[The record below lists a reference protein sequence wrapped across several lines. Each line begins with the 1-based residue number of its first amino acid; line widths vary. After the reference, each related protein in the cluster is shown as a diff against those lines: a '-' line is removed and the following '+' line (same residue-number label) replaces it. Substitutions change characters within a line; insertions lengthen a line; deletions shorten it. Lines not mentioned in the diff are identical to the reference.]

1 MITLVL
7 NAFPRTGSTILWRM
21 AKEENPDALH
31 LYEPLHDK
39 LFHLI
44 HEETNVLH
52 GASLWDDYKA
62 IDPAI
67 LNEMILKHK
76 DCTNL
81 YRFDDVRPYLDAINR
96 IENDVIL
103 QPNRMHFILA
113 DVAQEYNCKVVH
125 LTRGPADCFLG
136 FVEIFAM
143 YGENLMQNYN
153 RWIDTIYGF
162 VGFFQRQYNAIA
174 KKFDA
179 PKVTEFLD
187 KFLVVWAYCN
197 YYAVTQADENRVM
210 ITSLED
216 VADGNGIEKIE
227 EFSGLKLKRGLIDKK
242 RVYLADGEFKEK
254 VEDRIQNLGL
264 IRMTKRILEASQQ

>member
-21 AKEENPDALH
+21 AKEENPDSLH

-39 LFHLI
+39 LFRLM

-52 GASLWDDYKA
+52 GLSVWDDYQK
-62 IDPAI
+62 INPKT
-67 LNEMILKHK
+67 LNEMRLKHGNY
-76 DCTNL
+76 TNL
-81 YRFDDVRPYLDAINR
+81 YHFDDVKPYLDVINS
-96 IENDVIL
+96 IGNSIVL
-103 QPNRMHFILA
+103 QPNRMHFVLE

-143 YGENLMQNYN
+143 YGKNLTQDYN
-153 RWIDTIYGF
+153 WWIDNIYGF
-162 VGFFQRQYNAIA
+162 VGFFQQQYAAIA
-174 KKFDA
+174 EKFDA
-179 PKVTEFLD
+179 PRVTEFLD
-187 KFLVVWAYCN
+187 KFLVVWAYSN
-197 YYAVTQADENRVM
+197 YYAVDQADGNRVM

-227 EFSGLKLKRGLIDKK
+227 AFSGLKLKRGLIDKR
-242 RVYLADGEFKEK
+242 RVYLADGEFKGK
-254 VEDRIQNLGL
+254 VEGRIQSLGL
-264 IRMTKRILEASQQ
+264 MSMATTILEASQH